1 MKPVIAFA
9 NQKGGVGKTTS
20 VVNIAAALGE
30 RGHRVLIVDFDP
42 QGSASLH
49 LGVRDGGER
58 LLRALEKSSGLPV
71 ESTAA
76 SGVDLVPSGP
86 ALSAAIE
93 RFTGVLGTELF
104 CRCLARTQGDWDW
117 FFIDC
122 PPSSGVLTMGALR
135 ASQWVV
141 IPVEANRLA
150 LNGLNQLTE
159 TLDAMG
165 RDHQAP
171 AILGIMACRANPRRR
186 VHREIMEELESR
198 FPGRLAPPV
207 RENVALAEAPAAGQP
222 VTRYAPASKG
232 AEDYRQVADWLLQ
245 RLS

>member
-1 MKPVIAFA
+1 MIAFA

-20 VVNIAAALGE
+20 AVNIAAVLGE
-30 RGHRVLIVDFDP
+30 RGQRVLLIDFDP

-58 LLRALEKSSGLPV
+58 FFRALEKSIGLPV
-71 ESTAA
+71 ESNAA
-76 SGVDLVPSGP
+76 PGVDLVPAGP
-86 ALSAAIE
+86 ALSSAVD

-104 CRCLARTQGDWDW
+104 SRCLARTEGDWDW
-117 FFIDC
+117 CLIDC

-135 ASQWVV
+135 LCRWVV

-159 TLDAMG
+159 VLGAMG

-171 AILGIMACRANPRRR
+171 DILGIIACRANPRRR
-186 VHREIMEELESR
+186 VHREIMEELEKR
-198 FPGRLAPPV
+198 FPGKLAPPV
-207 RENVALAEAPAAGQP
+207 RENVAVAEAPAAGQP
-222 VTRYAPASKG
+222 ISRYASGSNG
-232 AEDYRQVADWLLQ
+232 AEDYRQVTDWLLK
-245 RLS
+245 RLG